1 MRNQQPRE
9 ETGRV
14 LALAAGLW
22 GSVVAVA
29 ALEGAFARFDGD
41 TLTTLAAFVSL
52 FAVATVFLDQQ
63 VRDYAR
69 RLEGRAVATATL
81 VLATAFVVALAL
93 RSAPFAMFFA
103 PLAALAGAAAF
114 ARGGPRRSPKS
125 AAPAKSPGVNP
136 AAT

>member
-22 GSVVAVA
+22 GSVIAVA
-29 ALEGAFARFDGD
+29 ALEGAFTRFEGPS
-41 TLTTLAAFVSL
+41 LAMLAGFVSL
-52 FAVATVFLDQQ
+52 FAVATVFLDRQ

-69 RLEGRAVATATL
+69 GIDAPRAAGITL
-81 VLATAFVVALAL
+81 ALAAAFVVALAL

-103 PLAALAGAAAF
+103 PLAALAGATAF
-114 ARGGPRRSPKS
+114 ARGGPRRRATS

>member
-22 GSVVAVA
+22 GSVIAVA
-29 ALEGAFARFDGD
+29 ALEGAFARFED
-41 TLTTLAAFVSL
+41 TLTMLAAFVSL
-52 FAVATVFLDQQ
+52 FAVATVFLDRQ

-69 RLEGRAVATATL
+69 RIDGARLAAVTIALAAAL
-81 VLATAFVVALAL
+81 VAALAL
-93 RSAPFAMFFA
+93 RSAPIAMFFA
-103 PLAALAGAAAF
+103 PLAALAGAGAF
-114 ARGGPRRSPKS
+114 ARAGPRRRVTS